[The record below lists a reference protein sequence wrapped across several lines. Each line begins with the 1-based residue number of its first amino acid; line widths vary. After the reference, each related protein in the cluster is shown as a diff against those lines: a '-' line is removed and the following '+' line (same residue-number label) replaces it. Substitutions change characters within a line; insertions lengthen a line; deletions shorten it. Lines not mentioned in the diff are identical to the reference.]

1 MAVLTQSRQVQV
13 TIVSDDS
20 LGAQSLSQAVS
31 NCGNVSVSV
40 VGQGS
45 ADLAK
50 TGQADFFLL
59 CPPAEFR
66 VRDLH
71 RICERLKQVSRRS
84 VILLVAPPEQA
95 RRFGVGSL
103 IDGIVVQP
111 VNEATIRVTFEHFAH
126 LGQFL

>member
-1 MAVLTQSRQVQV
+1 MAVITQSRQVQV
-13 TIVSDDS
+13 TIVSDDTQ
-20 LGAQSLSQAVS
+20 GARSLSQAVS
-31 NCGNVSVSV
+31 NYGNVSVSL

-50 TGQADFFLL
+50 IGQADFFLL
-59 CPPAEFR
+59 CPPSEFR

-71 RICERLKQVSRRS
+71 RICERLKQVARRS

-103 IDGIVVQP
+103 IDGTVIQP
-111 VNEATIRVTFEHFAH
+111 VNEATIRFAFDQFSH
-126 LGQFL
+126 QGQLL